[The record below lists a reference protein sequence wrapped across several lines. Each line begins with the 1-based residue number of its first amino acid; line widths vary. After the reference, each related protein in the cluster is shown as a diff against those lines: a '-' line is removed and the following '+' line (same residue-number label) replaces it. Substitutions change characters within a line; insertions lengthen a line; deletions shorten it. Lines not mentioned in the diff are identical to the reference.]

1 MPDVILLGDINIDI
15 IAPVAAYPALGSAGL
30 VTALEYHSGG
40 GVVNT
45 SFALS
50 SMGVDVG
57 IIGCVGA
64 DVLADRVIADLQAAN
79 VDTSR
84 IQVSTSVNTGMV
96 YIAVTPDGERTMFSA
111 RGANAF
117 TRPKADHAEYF
128 QDSRWYHFSG
138 YALLAEPQNSAAVSA
153 LDVAHQ
159 SLSRVSLDPG
169 PEPAMQYGKQMKALL
184 PKVDI
189 FFPNEDELTFMV
201 GRKDFPEAINE
212 LLEAGA
218 KAVVVKRD
226 RHGCIIGH
234 EQAYYEIPA
243 FEVQAVDSTGA
254 GDSFNAG
261 VLLGRMVGL
270 GWPASGVL
278 GNALGALTVATKG
291 SGLGAINARQVSELI
306 NQDQFKQQWRHWQSA
321 LEEVLAW
328 L

>member
-1 MPDVILLGDINIDI
+1 MPDVTLLGDINIDI
-15 IAPVAAYPALGSAGL
+15 IAPVSAYPSLGSAGL
-30 VTALEYHSGG
+30 VTAIEYHSGG

-45 SFALS
+45 AFALS

-57 IIGCVGA
+57 IIGCVGS
-64 DVLADRVIADLQAAN
+64 DVLADRVLSDLQAAK

-84 IQVSTSVNTGMV
+84 IQVNSSVNTGMI

-111 RGANAF
+111 RGANVF
-117 TRPKADHAEYF
+117 TKPTDDLVSYF

-138 YALLAEPQNSAAVSA
+138 YALLAEPQKSAAISGLEA
-153 LDVAHQ
+153 AHQ
-159 SLSRVSLDPG
+159 SLCRVSLDPG
-169 PEPAMQYGKQMKALL
+169 PEPAMQYGKQIKSLL

-189 FFPNEDELTFMV
+189 FFPNEEEITLLA
-201 GRKDFPEAINE
+201 GAKDLQEGINE
-212 LLEAGA
+212 LLQEGA
-218 KAVVVKRD
+218 KAIVVKRD
-226 RHGCIIGH
+226 RRGCIIGH

-243 FEVQAVDSTGA
+243 FEIQAVDSTGA

-270 GWPASGVL
+270 SWPASGVL
-278 GNALGALTVATKG
+278 GNALGALTVASKG
-291 SGLGAINARQVSELI
+291 SGAGNINARQVGELI
-306 NQDQFKQQWRHWQSA
+306 TQDQFKQQWRDWQSA